1 MLKGKSKYIAF
12 IDADD
17 QWIKNKIEEQLSFMI
32 SGNIDFSHTSYKIID
47 EELGVTTEDIIQRI
61 LSNLGIAHCLVV
73 YIDLHVHNCE

>member
-1 MLKGKSKYIAF
+1 MTSQKGNYIAF

-47 EELGVTTEDIIQRI
+47 EENKYISSRKAKFFSYKDLIKSCDIG
-61 LSNLGIAHCLVV
+61 LSTVMFKGNS
-73 YIDLHVHNCE
+73 